1 MRMYFYLYL
10 SLHVVTHIHE
20 RILMYTHT
28 YIYIYIHTYTHS
40 IFVCFFYAFAHIYIY
55 IHIYT
60 YIHIQY
66 YMIHIKR
73 VNTCTFMSIWLYQV
87 QPQQRRLHDHRVT
100 AGCDRSGAAG
110 TGPFALSALWL
121 GHLPRKMAVLMGKSW
136 EHHGKIHDQWWFI
149 ACYSETS
156 SDEMGDLPAS
166 HVWLSDHVNHQH
178 NPENSQRYI

>member
-1 MRMYFYLYL
+1 MFFFMH
-10 SLHVVTHIHE
+10 LH
-20 RILMYTHT
+20 
-28 YIYIYIHTYTHS
+28 IYIY
-40 IFVCFFYAFAHIYIY
+40 IYIY
-55 IHIYT
+55 IHIYIYT
-60 YIHIQY
+60 YIQY

-121 GHLPRKMAVLMGKSW
+121 GHPPRKMAVLMGKSW